1 MTKSKTTKEDIE
13 NAKLQA
19 EIVPSERYG
28 IEVTKKVLKVVLHI
42 ALQTVDALE
51 DGKISL
57 LEGVQIALQ
66 VPKLAG
72 FVGDRAEL
80 LLELKDISRDEM
92 EELKTMV
99 KHEFKV
105 THDNKATQLVFNGF
119 HILNTIYKSVKLI
132 KE

>member
-1 MTKSKTTKEDIE
+1 MGKPTNEDLE

-19 EIVPSERYG
+19 QIVPEERYG

-42 ALQTVDALE
+42 ALQTVEALD

-57 LEGVQIALQ
+57 LEGIKIALQ

-80 LLELKDISRDEM
+80 LLELKDISREEM

-119 HILNTIYKSVKLI
+119 TILNLIYKSVELI